1 MYTMNQ
7 NAIGASTK
15 IQEDCSILM
24 SPPQLADYLGIGR
37 GLAYQILNEGV
48 IKGFKIGNQ
57 WKVSKQ
63 AVDLYIAKNSN
74 LI

>member
-7 NAIGASTK
+7 NTIGASTK

-74 LI
+74 LM

>member
-1 MYTMNQ
+1 MYNMNQ
-7 NAIGASTK
+7 NTIGASTK

-37 GLAYQILNEGV
+37 GLAYKLLADNV
-48 IKGFKIGNQ
+48 LCGFKIGNQ

-63 AVDLYIAKNSN
+63 AVDLYIAKKSN